1 MEAATGDI
9 VSEMAD
15 LTRAD
20 LDGLVLTGDPNTV
33 LSRSLRRLVRDIEH
47 PGEALAGFQSS
58 I

>member
-1 MEAATGDI
+1 METTGDI

-15 LTRAD
+15 LTREN
-20 LDGLVLTGDPNTV
+20 LDELVLAGEPGSV
-33 LSRSLRRLVRDIEH
+33 LSRSLLRLMHDIEH